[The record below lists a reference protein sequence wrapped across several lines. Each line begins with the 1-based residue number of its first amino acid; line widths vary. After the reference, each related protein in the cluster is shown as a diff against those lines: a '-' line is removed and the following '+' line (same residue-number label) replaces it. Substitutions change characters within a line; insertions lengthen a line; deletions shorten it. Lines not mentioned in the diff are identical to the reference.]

1 MALTASYF
9 SDCTI
14 KDFYESLLYF
24 ATKMDTFLDKM
35 SNSPVNSGKYI
46 DAKVMHLEWERSYD
60 AAIEALELKFGK
72 TMRRQIVKMIEA
84 DIDLVQQRRVL
95 FP

>member
-1 MALTASYF
+1 MALTVSHF
-9 SDCTI
+9 QDCNI

-46 DAKVMHLEWERSYD
+46 DAKVMLSEWERSYD
-60 AAIEALELKFGK
+60 AAIEALKLKFGD
-72 TMRRQIVKMIEA
+72 TMCRQIVKMVDA
-84 DIDLVQQRRVL
+84 DIVLVQQRRKM
-95 FP
+95 FS

>member
-9 SDCTI
+9 TDCTI
-14 KDFYESLLYF
+14 KDFYDSMLYF

-35 SNSPVNSGKYI
+35 SQNPIGSGKYI
-46 DAKVMHLEWERSYD
+46 DAKVMYLEWERSYD

-72 TMRRQIVKMIEA
+72 TMRRQLIKMVDA
-84 DIDLVQQRRVL
+84 DIVLVQQRRLL